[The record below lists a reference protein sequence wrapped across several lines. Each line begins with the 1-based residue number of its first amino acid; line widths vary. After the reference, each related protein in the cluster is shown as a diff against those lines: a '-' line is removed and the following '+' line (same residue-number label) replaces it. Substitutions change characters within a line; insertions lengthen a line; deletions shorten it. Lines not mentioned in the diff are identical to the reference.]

1 MVSYSDIQSRDDFF
15 KLLNISKQHMTYL
28 LYNKDKKGT
37 ENSYYTFEIEK
48 KNGGVRVIHSPN
60 DELSKKKSGIKKV
73 YTLIFHMLMKKIKVL
88 SQMLKFTEIKNLY

>member
-60 DELSKKKSGIKKV
+60 DELKFVQKRLASVLWNKQKEIWNKKGIHPN
-73 YTLIFHMLMKKIKVL
+73 I
-88 SQMLKFTEIKNLY
+88 S